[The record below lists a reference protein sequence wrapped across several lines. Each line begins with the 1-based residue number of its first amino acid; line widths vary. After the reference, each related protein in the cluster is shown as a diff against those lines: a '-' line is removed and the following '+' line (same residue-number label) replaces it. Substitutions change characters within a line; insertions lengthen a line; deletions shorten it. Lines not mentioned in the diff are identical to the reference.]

1 MLTTAPAYL
10 SVEQVADRIGVSR
23 ETVYRLIWNKQ
34 LPATQL
40 AGPGSS
46 WRISERKLTEWL
58 ERVDTAEAE
67 LKLALRYGLVHES
80 LVAAPG
86 NAEAGP

>member
-1 MLTTAPAYL
+1 MLTATPAYL
-10 SVEQVADRIGVSR
+10 TVEQVADRIGVSR

-58 ERVDTAEAE
+58 DQPFSSD
-67 LKLALRYGLVHES
+67 GDG
-80 LVAAPG
+80 AA
-86 NAEAGP
+86 